1 MTLRTCGRE
10 KELTELLDQ
19 GYWPE
24 VASDDLRAHVNG
36 CLPCQSLILVKQ
48 AFSAERAHAA
58 AAARLEPPGVLWWRA
73 QLRRRKAA
81 IETIARPILGAQIF
95 ALAIALAAAAI
106 YLASQGGKEFAWLAT
121 ASPRASPRSAAARF
135 PRQVPGRNVAGSFAG
150 RPAGVD
156 ERSGGLFRIRQAI
169 ARLSRAALVPSQ
181 APALEGFSGIP
192 SVPLAI
198 QSGKE
203 RY

>member
-73 QLRRRKAA
+73 QLRRRQAA

-106 YLASQGGKEFAWLAT
+106 YLASQGGKEFAWLQQL
-121 ASPRASPRSAAARF
+121 PRALHLEALLPDSLAKYQGETWLVVSL
-135 PRQVPGRNVAGSFAG
+135 VALLALMSGVVVYFASDK
-150 RPAGVD
+150 R
-156 ERSGGLFRIRQAI
+156 
-169 ARLSRAALVPSQ
+169 
-181 APALEGFSGIP
+181 
-192 SVPLAI
+192 
-198 QSGKE
+198 
-203 RY
+203 